1 MIAFEKNTGNH
12 AVKAARDHV
21 AAIAG
26 KWPIDLDDVLVVTS
40 ELVTNALR
48 HASTDVIQVGAWA
61 IEKDGRGLYS
71 VEVWDRDDQS
81 RPELHE
87 PPPGPDAEAGR
98 GLWLVQGL
106 SGNWGVLDGV
116 SGGKLVYAEWTR

>member
-1 MIAFEKNTGNH
+1 MIAFEKNKGNH
-12 AVKAARDHV
+12 AVKIARDHV
-21 AAIAG
+21 AEIAG
-26 KWPIDLDDVLVVTS
+26 KWPIELDDVLVVTS

-81 RPELHE
+81 LPELHE
-87 PPPGPDAEAGR
+87 PPPGPDADDGR

-106 SGNWGVLDGV
+106 SGNWGVLDGIRD
-116 SGGKLVYAEWTR
+116 GKLVYAEWTR